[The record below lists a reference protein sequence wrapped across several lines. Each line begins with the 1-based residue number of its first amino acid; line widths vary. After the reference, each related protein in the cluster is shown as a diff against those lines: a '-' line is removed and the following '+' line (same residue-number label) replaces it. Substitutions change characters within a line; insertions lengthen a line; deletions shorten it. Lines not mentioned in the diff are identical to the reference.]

1 MSNIRSSITKDHE
14 NSISHNQSYQHD
26 NASTTSLD
34 SESNL
39 NVESHHPTYSHEVP
53 LELTS
58 VSELAATRQL
68 SKIQSRRSSI
78 VSKVVSNR
86 NNVVDASGE
95 EEEGEEVDNDLEA
108 ALTKVQSI
116 SKDERFNRFSHRT
129 KVICVIIASMSGFLS
144 PLSSLAFLP
153 AVPEIA
159 DRFNTTGEIINVSS
173 AVYCVFMSISPTI
186 FSPCSDIYG
195 RRNTFLVCTFM
206 FIVCTALV
214 AVSQNLAMF
223 FVFRSLTALFGT
235 SFFSIGAHIIGDL
248 YIPVERATYMAWIVS
263 GGQIGTSLGSVGGG
277 IIVTY
282 TSWRVI
288 FWVLCG
294 IGAGM
299 FLLAFFYLPETCYET
314 KHSVIL
320 KEIQKDDPKRKF
332 VFIPF
337 NPLKIIAVLKYPNL
351 SIDGFITIALVFNMY
366 NLLTPIRYVVD
377 PRFGLTKPIF
387 SGLFYLAPG
396 LGYLLG
402 SFFGGRWADY
412 VVRQY
417 IKKRGRRVPE
427 DRLRQTLIPLGIIYP
442 TSILIYGWSI
452 EKEKGGMAVPI
463 IFMFF
468 SGIAQTCV
476 FPASNTYCVDSM
488 PELGGDAIGSS
499 YFTRYIAAAVSSAT
513 CLRSIQSIGVGWTCT
528 IGAFVLWLGLLCAL
542 VLIYF
547 GERMRIKALIRYG
560 KRSPEDYPPPKS

>member
-1 MSNIRSSITKDHE
+1 MTNPSSSIRKEIQDNFAVHHE
-14 NSISHNQSYQHD
+14 NQSY
-26 NASTTSLD
+26 TSLD
-34 SESNL
+34 SESHL
-39 NVESHHPTYSHEVP
+39 NDPDALQGNSHPNYNNEVP
-53 LELTS
+53 LELTGI
-58 VSELAATRQL
+58 SELATTRQL
-68 SKIQSRRSSI
+68 SKIQSRRSSLGAKI
-78 VSKVVSNR
+78 TGLGVQHEDSHT
-86 NNVVDASGE
+86 
-95 EEEGEEVDNDLEA
+95 EGEDLEKS
-108 ALTKVQSI
+108 LSKTESI
-116 SKDERFNRFSHRT
+116 SKDDKFNRFSDKT
-129 KVICVIIASMSGFLS
+129 KLICVVIASLSGFLS
-144 PLSSLAFLP
+144 PLSSLSFLP

-173 AVYCVFMSISPTI
+173 AVYCIFMSISPTI

-206 FIVCTALV
+206 FVICTALV

-223 FVFRSLTALFGT
+223 FIFRSLTALFGT

-248 YIPVERATYMAWIVS
+248 YVPVERATYMAWIIS

-277 IIVTY
+277 IIVNF
-282 TSWRVI
+282 TSWRII

-294 IGAGM
+294 IGGAM
-299 FLLAFFYLPETCYET
+299 FFLALFYLPETCYET

-320 KEIQKDDPKRKF
+320 KEIQKDDPNKKF
-332 VFIPF
+332 VFVPF
-337 NPLKIIAVLKYPNL
+337 NLLKIIAALKYPNL
-351 SIDGFITIALVFNMY
+351 SLDGFITIALVFNMY

-377 PRFGLTKPIF
+377 PRFNLTQPIF

-396 LGYLLG
+396 LGYLIG
-402 SFFGGRWADY
+402 SFFGGRWADH
-412 VVRQY
+412 VVKQY
-417 IKKRGRRVPE
+417 IKRRGKRVPE
-427 DRLRQTLIPLGIIYP
+427 DRLRQTLIPLGLIYP
-442 TSILIYGWSI
+442 ASILIYGWTI

-499 YFTRYIAAAVSSAT
+499 YFTRYIAAAVSSAS

-528 IGAFVLWLGLLCAL
+528 IGAFVLWLGFGCAL

-547 GERMRIKALIRYG
+547 GEKMRVNALIKYG
-560 KRSPEDYPPPKS
+560 KREA